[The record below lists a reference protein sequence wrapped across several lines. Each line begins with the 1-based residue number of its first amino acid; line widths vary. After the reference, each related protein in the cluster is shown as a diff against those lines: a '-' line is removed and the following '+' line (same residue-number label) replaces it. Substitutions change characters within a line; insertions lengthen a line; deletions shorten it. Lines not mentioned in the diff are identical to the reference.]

1 MDYTVTEN
9 QMLATIIAVLKQ
21 DGKTE
26 LANILSVSKFNYDP
40 QWEFSGIVSYQR
52 KLYSNLKVPI
62 SFRKEVETHLKE
74 ISNIACDIYEDDDA
88 YYYLGINRVG
98 ALAIN
103 LEEIAYEERKV
114 IVEQNSVFTSF
125 MKYLVGSDD
134 ISEIQKKYL
143 FEACENGYADNMLS
157 ATVMLGCSAEL
168 LLLEL
173 SLAFYEFLK
182 MNGTQAEQE
191 QFEQK
196 VIKAKVASVRLSE
209 LMKRFEARPKVFEK
223 YGFENVSLNFNFLDI
238 IRQTRNDSG
247 HPTGNIISKGQFEMM
262 LANYQACLPKALR
275 AVRELPEEVVT

>member
-1 MDYTVTEN
+1 MDYTVTES
-9 QMLATIIAVLKQ
+9 QMLETIIAVLKQ
-21 DGKTE
+21 DGKNE
-26 LANILSVSKFNYDP
+26 LANILNVSKFNYDP

-62 SFRKEVETHLKE
+62 SFRKEVESHLKE
-74 ISNIACDIYEDDDA
+74 ISSIVCDIYEDDDT

-98 ALAIN
+98 VLAIN
-103 LEEIAYEERKV
+103 LEEVVYEERKV

-125 MKYLVGSDD
+125 LKYLVGSDD
-134 ISEIQKKYL
+134 IPDIQKRYL

-173 SLAFYEFLK
+173 SFAFYEFLK
-182 MNGTQAEQE
+182 TNGTQAEQE

-196 VIKAKVASVRLSE
+196 VIKARVASVRLSE
-209 LMKRFEARPKVFEK
+209 LMKRIEARSKVFAK

-247 HPTGNIISKGQFEMM
+247 HPTGNIISKEQFEMM
-262 LANYQACLPKALR
+262 LANYQAFLPKALR
-275 AVRELPEEVVT
+275 AVKELPKEVQ

>member
-1 MDYTVTEN
+1 MDYSVSEN

-21 DGKTE
+21 DGKSE

-62 SFRKEVETHLKE
+62 GFRKEVEKHLKDL
-74 ISNIACDIYEDDDA
+74 SRIACDIYEDDDT

-103 LEEIAYEERKV
+103 LEEIAYEERKF

-125 MKYLVGSDD
+125 MKYLVASED

-173 SLAFYEFLK
+173 CQAFYKFLNA
-182 MNGTQAEQE
+182 NGTQVEQE

-196 VIKAKVASVRLSE
+196 VIKAKVASIRLSE
-209 LMKRFEARPKVFEK
+209 LMKRIEARPKLFEK

-247 HPTGNIISKGQFEMM
+247 HPTGNIIQKEQFEMM
-262 LANYQACLPKALR
+262 LANYQAFLPKALR
-275 AVRELPEEVVT
+275 AVQELPHEVAT